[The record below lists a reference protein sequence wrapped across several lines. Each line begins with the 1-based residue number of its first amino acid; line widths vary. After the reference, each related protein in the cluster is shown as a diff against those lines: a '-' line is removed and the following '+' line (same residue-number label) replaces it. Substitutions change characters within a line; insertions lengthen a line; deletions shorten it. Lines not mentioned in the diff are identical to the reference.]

1 MSAVPVAIL
10 RTGLVTSVGLSAP
23 AACAAIRAGVANPTE
38 TLFIDSAGEWIM
50 AHQVPLE
57 RPWRGL
63 ARLVEMGTLA
73 IEECLAAVPREDWP
87 RIPLLLCIAEAQRPG
102 RLAGLDAELFAQLQR
117 RLNVE
122 FAQGSL
128 IIAHGRVSV
137 AIALREA
144 RDLIVNKGV
153 PRALIAGVDSLLTAP
168 TLRAYERDER
178 LLTPANANGFMPG
191 EGAGAILVGPATQGP
206 QLLCAGLGFGTE
218 PAPIDSEEPL
228 RGDGLVRAIKA
239 ALGEAGCELHHLDF
253 RITDL
258 SGEQYYFKEAALA
271 LSRVLRARKSEF
283 ELWHPGEY
291 VGETGAASGL
301 ASLVVAEAACRKD
314 YARGP
319 NILWHSA
326 LDNGYRAAAVLQ
338 AST

>member
-1 MSAVPVAIL
+1 MTAMPVAIL
-10 RTGLVTSVGLSAP
+10 STGLVTSVGLSAP
-23 AACAAIRAGVANPTE
+23 ASCAAIRAGVANPTE
-38 TLFIDSAGEWIM
+38 TLFMDSAGEWIM
-50 AHQVPLE
+50 GHQVPLE
-57 RPWRGL
+57 HPWRGL
-63 ARLVEMGTLA
+63 TRLVEMGALA
-73 IEECLAAVPREDWP
+73 IQECLAGVPREDWP
-87 RIPLLLCIAEAQRPG
+87 RIPLLLCIAERQRPG
-102 RLAGLDAELFAQLQR
+102 RLAELDGELFARLQR
-117 RLNVE
+117 KLNVE

-128 IIAHGRVSV
+128 IIPHGRVGV

-153 PRALIAGVDSLLTAP
+153 PCALIAGTDSLLTAP
-168 TLRAYERDER
+168 TLRAFERNER

-191 EGAGAILVGPATQGP
+191 EGAGAILVGPATQGR
-206 QLLCAGLGFGTE
+206 QLLCSGLGFGTE
-218 PAPIDSEEPL
+218 PAHIDSEEPL

-239 ALGEAGCELHHLDF
+239 ALGEAGCEMHHLDF

-271 LSRVLRARKSEF
+271 LSRILRVRKSEF
-283 ELWHPGEY
+283 DLWHPAES
-291 VGETGAASGL
+291 VGESGAASAL

-326 LDNGYRAAAVLQ
+326 ADDGNRAAAVLQ
-338 AST
+338 ARA